1 MLKKVSLVF
10 LISVVAYFCICWVR
24 ATRSFYLTSYTFT
37 LCYFALTYACLE
49 KLKFQD
55 RMNNIYVCIA
65 IILGFTLVELPIR
78 IMDFGGTIESLII
91 TLFTVIS
98 VLLSLI
104 CWIEKRFMTTFL
116 ALVIIV
122 LLNTCALSQW
132 LEYIG
137 CEIK

>member
-1 MLKKVSLVF
+1 MLKKISLVF
-10 LISVVAYFCICWVR
+10 LISVVLYFCICWVR

-55 RMNNIYVCIA
+55 KMNSIYVCIA
-65 IILGFTLVELPIR
+65 IILGFTLIELPIR
-78 IMDFGGTIESLII
+78 IIDFSGTIESLII
-91 TLFTVIS
+91 TLFAAIS

-104 CWIEKRFMTTFL
+104 CWIEKRFVTAFL
-116 ALVIIV
+116 SLAIIV
-122 LLNTCALSQW
+122 LLNTCALARW